1 MSISP
6 EKISEIDTEVRKLVY
21 DHFMTHS
28 ASVSRAEVAAHL
40 SLPEAVAEASYKRLA
55 EAHVL
60 VLQPASGQVL
70 MASPFSAVPT
80 AFRVVSGT
88 KHWWGNCIWDGLRIL
103 AMTAQDGTLQTSC
116 PDCGEALSLTV
127 AAANLAHAEGVVH
140 FAVPAAH
147 WWDDIVFT

>member
-6 EKISEIDTEVRKLVY
+6 EKTSEIDTEVRKLVY

-70 MASPFSAVPT
+70 MANPFPR
-80 AFRVVSGT
+80 FRPLSELCPEPNIGGVIASGT
-88 KHWWGNCIWDGLRIL
+88 
-103 AMTAQDGTLQTSC
+103 A
-116 PDCGEALSLTV
+116 
-127 AAANLAHAEGVVH
+127 
-140 FAVPAAH
+140 
-147 WWDDIVFT
+147 